1 MVLAFGRKW
10 GWSNPGRLL
19 RKKISK
25 KEKIF
30 KKKIFS
36 VDLDISRS
44 TEKNKKKKNKKKI
57 EIYFLRMVLAFGRKW
72 GWSNPGRLLKIG
84 TV

>member
-1 MVLAFGRKW
+1 MGFVTWVTITKAR
-10 GWSNPGRLL
+10 RIL

-30 KKKIFS
+30 KKKNIS

-44 TEKNKKKKNKKKI
+44 TEKNKKKK
-57 EIYFLRMVLAFGRKW
+57 
-72 GWSNPGRLLKIG
+72 
-84 TV
+84 

>member
-1 MVLAFGRKW
+1 MYSIIKRRLAFGQIQLRSKHC
-10 GWSNPGRLL
+10 RIL

-25 KEKIF
+25 KEKNF

-44 TEKNKKKKNKKKI
+44 TEKNKKKKIKI
-57 EIYFLRMVLAFGRKW
+57 KYEIFF
-72 GWSNPGRLLKIG
+72 
-84 TV
+84 

>member
-1 MVLAFGRKW
+1 VILYQSKNPAAF
-10 GWSNPGRLL
+10 LE
-19 RKKISK
+19 KKSQKKKKFSK
-25 KEKIF
+25 KKNI
-30 KKKIFS
+30 S

-44 TEKNKKKKNKKKI
+44 TEKNKKLKKKRKS

-72 GWSNPGRLLKIG
+72 VWSNPGRLLKIV